1 MTFLSRKNIITGL
14 SVAVLVAI
22 VLLAAR
28 NVLAA
33 EADPNAIPHRAFE
46 IALEIQD
53 KSTRVAEIDKTM
65 KALELERMKAV
76 ASAHALDTVL
86 CADYGL
92 KFNRVSG
99 DTPVKDGLKKEDCP
113 LP

>member
-1 MTFLSRKNIITGL
+1 MTLSRKNLIIGT
-14 SVAVLVAI
+14 VVFAI
-22 VLLAAR
+22 VVVALLAAR

-33 EADPNAIPHRAFE
+33 NADPNEIPERAFE

-53 KSTRVAEIDKTM
+53 KSDRVAEIDKTLDTL
-65 KALELERMKAV
+65 KLERVKAV

-92 KFNRVSG
+92 KFARVSG

-113 LP
+113 LQ

>member
-1 MTFLSRKNIITGL
+1 MKLSTRNYITGVT
-14 SVAVLVAI
+14 VAVLVAI

-33 EADPNAIPHRAFE
+33 DTDPNEIPGRAFE

-53 KSTRVAEIDKTM
+53 KSDRVAEIDKTM
-65 KALELERMKAV
+65 KALELERLKAV

-92 KFNRVSG
+92 KFARVSG

-113 LP
+113 LQ